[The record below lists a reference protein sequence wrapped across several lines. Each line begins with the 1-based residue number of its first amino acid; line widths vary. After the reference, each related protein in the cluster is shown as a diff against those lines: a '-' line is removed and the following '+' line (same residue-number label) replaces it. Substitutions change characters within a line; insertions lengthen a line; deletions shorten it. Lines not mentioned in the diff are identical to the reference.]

1 MTHKPKLSPLLY
13 VTMIFI
19 WMAMEYTAYVGRVQG
34 MYNRIAFATCA
45 MILGGMVIYDTALY
59 IAMLWTRLAPMRS
72 PAKTAPVRAPRKLIT
87 GTHLTR
93 GVVTHQSVVVEGSVL
108 RIRVDM
114 QEGHSI
120 GGRYFEYRFA
130 CAYGMDDR
138 IRFQKMSDALTIDEI
153 CQWAQ
158 RDALRNAE
166 CLLFNCL
173 DHAKAIRV
181 YAIAQQITD
190 TL

>member
-19 WMAMEYTAYVGRVQG
+19 WIAMEYTAYLGKVQG
-34 MYNRIAFATCA
+34 TYNRIAFATCA

-59 IAMLWTRLAPMRS
+59 IAMLWVRHAPMRS

-108 RIRVDM
+108 KIRVDM
-114 QEGHSI
+114 QERHSI
-120 GGRYFEYRFA
+120 GGRYFEYTFE
-130 CAYGMDDR
+130 CVYGVDKR
-138 IRFQKMSDALTIDEI
+138 IRSQKMSDALTIDEI
-153 CQWAQ
+153 CDWAQ
-158 RDALRNAE
+158 REALRNAE

-173 DHAKAIRV
+173 DRAKAKRV
-181 YAIAQQITD
+181 FAFAQQITD